1 MIPDALIAGSL
12 AGLYCGPAPD
22 PGAIWGRWN
31 LDPLLLAALAAL
43 ALGIG
48 CALPLYL
55 FIRSRRIV

>member
-43 ALGIG
+43 LGGAGACWLIG
-48 CALPLYL
+48 AQKTDYSGL
-55 FIRSRRIV
+55 